1 MPKLKTNKA
10 AQKRFKISRSG
21 KIKRKKAF
29 LRHILTSKGKGRKRH
44 LRQTGYIHEADEKA
58 VRQLLPY
65 A

>member
-21 KIKRKKAF
+21 KIKRKRAF

-44 LRQTGYIHEADEKA
+44 LRQTAYIHKADEKA

>member
-21 KIKRKKAF
+21 KIKRKRAF
-29 LRHILTSKGKGRKRH
+29 LRHILTSKAKGRKRH
-44 LRQTGYIHEADEKA
+44 LRQTAYIHKSDEKA